1 MDYNEKELEI
11 LRKAVDIAE
20 KKQGFKVANSPEV
33 KKIIKIVEKFIK
45 QKELICYGGTAINN
59 ILPQEDQFYDKSI
72 EIPDYDFFSTK
83 ALDHAKELA
92 DIYAANGYSDVEAK
106 AGIHKGTYKVFVNYI
121 PVADITHLDKSIFSA
136 VKKEAI
142 KVGGIL
148 YTPPD
153 YLRMSAFLEL
163 SRPQGDVSRWEKV
176 LKRLQLLNNNYP
188 VKGLYCNNKLFQRSM
203 EDECLRRRYL

>member
-92 DIYAANGYSDVEAK
+92 DIYVANGYSDVEAK
-106 AGIHKGTYKVFVNYI
+106 AGIHKGTY
-121 PVADITHLDKSIFSA
+121 
-136 VKKEAI
+136 
-142 KVGGIL
+142 
-148 YTPPD
+148 
-153 YLRMSAFLEL
+153 
-163 SRPQGDVSRWEKV
+163 
-176 LKRLQLLNNNYP
+176 
-188 VKGLYCNNKLFQRSM
+188 
-203 EDECLRRRYL
+203 RYL